1 MTKWVGVLGGGAAA
15 AVVGAGL
22 YVSGILTPT
31 QTPPEPEPQQAV
43 APLPD
48 DSGAGTAPV
57 EATPEPEAPAQP
69 EVTEA
74 PSPPEVREDEVA
86 ADAQPPEETDAAPVA
101 APTFDIV
108 RIEPDGSTLIAGQ
121 GVAESAIRVLLDGKD
136 IAEAQ
141 ADRDGKFVSLLA
153 IAPSDQPRLMSL
165 IMSVDGAEYPSD
177 TEIIVAPFGPEPKLA
192 EAESEAE
199 AEAEAEAKAE
209 AVADP
214 APAKEEAIASVSEPI
229 ETATD
234 PVDDTPSTPTP
245 VEADTPKA
253 EASESTDA
261 PESIETAD
269 ADPATEEVAALEPS
283 AGSEPA
289 PEQAPDV
296 SDTPEPSD
304 TAEAMPVAEP
314 GDQETPE
321 TPEKDAPKET
331 VTETAE
337 SEPAKV
343 TPGETAETSEE
354 EVLADTG
361 AAEEPPQ
368 PDTTEAPEPT
378 EVSEPTEAAE
388 PTEVPEPADEA
399 KEAPPTLLASDEEGV
414 RVLQG
419 PDVLDSVAIDTI
431 SYDEAGDVALAG
443 RGATSEEGGF
453 VRIYLDNTPVTS
465 SRIREDGSWRVNL
478 PEVDKGVYTLRV
490 DEVDEDGT
498 VKSRAETPFQREDRE
513 TLERVA
519 GDEGDAPLRV
529 LTVQP
534 GNTLWQIARDRY
546 GEGLLYVRVFE
557 ANKGQIRDPDL
568 IYPGQVF
575 DLPEAAE

>member
-1 MTKWVGVLGGGAAA
+1 MTKWVAVLGGGATA

-22 YVSGILTPT
+22 YLSGVLAPGPTPP
-31 QTPPEPEPQQAV
+31 QPEPEPQQAV
-43 APLPD
+43 APPPE
-48 DSGAGTAPV
+48 DSGAETAPV
-57 EATPEPEAPAQP
+57 AATPEPEAPAQP
-69 EVTEA
+69 VVTEA
-74 PSPPEVREDEVA
+74 PPPPEVRAEEVA
-86 ADAQPPEETDAAPVA
+86 AEAPPPKEPEPAPIA

-108 RIEPDGSTLIAGQ
+108 RIEPDGSALIAGQ
-121 GVAESAIRVLLDGKD
+121 GVAESAIRVLLDGAD

-141 ADRDGKFVSLLA
+141 AGRDGKFVSLLA

-165 IMSVDGAEYPSD
+165 IMSVGGAEYPSE
-177 TEIIVAPFGPEPKLA
+177 TEIIVAPFGPESELAEPELA
-192 EAESEAE
+192 EAEPEPEPEREDMLASVTEAAGAPSAPPPAE
-199 AEAEAEAKAE
+199 ADATETGGTERAGAQDGDTAADAVPAAEDLAAPETPKDDAPATE
-209 AVADP
+209 LAPDVADVADP
-214 APAKEEAIASVSEPI
+214 TPVAEPTDTEMAGTPEESVPSETVTDTAAADPVQPAPI
-229 ETATD
+229 ETAGAAQEED
-234 PVDDTPSTPTP
+234 PT
-245 VEADTPKA
+245 EADAIREPA
-253 EASESTDA
+253 QPDMAASPEASDA
-261 PESIETAD
+261 AQDLAQSDIAD
-269 ADPATEEVAALEPS
+269 NSP
-283 AGSEPA
+283 EPA
-289 PEQAPDV
+289 PE
-296 SDTPEPSD
+296 T
-304 TAEAMPVAEP
+304 
-314 GDQETPE
+314 
-321 TPEKDAPKET
+321 
-331 VTETAE
+331 
-337 SEPAKV
+337 
-343 TPGETAETSEE
+343 
-354 EVLADTG
+354 
-361 AAEEPPQ
+361 
-368 PDTTEAPEPT
+368 APEPAPET
-378 EVSEPTEAAE
+378 A
-388 PTEVPEPADEA
+388 PEPVKETE
-399 KEAPPTLLASDEEGV
+399 EAPPTLLASDKEGV

-419 PDVLDSVAIDTI
+419 PEVLDSVAIDTI

-575 DLPEAAE
+575 DLPEAAD